1 MITVKTRTRLRKLGV
16 KLIAAAMILVGLT
29 FIADLSLRPIVESVN
44 YYECHAAV
52 SDMINRCI
60 AAELER
66 EDIDYSSL
74 VTLSTD
80 EAGNVCSVESNVLNI
95 NRLKNNIA
103 DRIEREL
110 SRISDID
117 IMIPIGTLTGIQL
130 LHGRGFKIG
139 MTVSP
144 VGYACTSII
153 SEFKEAGI
161 NQTLHRMIIEIDV
174 VTDAVIPGFSTRVPV
189 KTSIVAAETVI
200 VGKIPDAYTHVVS
213 SDSDLVGLLQDYGAV
228 VSE

>member
-1 MITVKTRTRLRKLGV
+1 MISDKTRVRLRKLGV
-16 KLIAAAMILVGLT
+16 KLIALAMILLGLT

-44 YYECHAAV
+44 FYECHAAV
-52 SDMINRCI
+52 SDIINESI
-60 AAELER
+60 SAELER
-66 EDIDYSSL
+66 EDVDYSTL
-74 VTLSTD
+74 VNLSTD
-80 EAGNVCSVESNVLNI
+80 EVGNVCSVESNVLNI

-103 DRIEREL
+103 ARVEREL
-110 SRISDID
+110 DRMSSID
-117 IMIPIGTLTGIQL
+117 IMIPIGTLTGMQL

-139 MTVSP
+139 MTVTP

-161 NQTLHRMIIEIDV
+161 NQTLHRIIIEIDV

-200 VGKIPDAYTHVVS
+200 VGKIPEAYTHVVS